1 MSQKAQTAQKPA
13 GNVFKRIGL
22 SLQKNG
28 ELLLLCIPAL
38 VGYIMFH
45 YIPMFGVITAFIDY
59 KPAKGFLGSKWMGLY
74 NFQYLFKSVELQRIV
89 VNTVTYSLIFIVT
102 GFVANLLI
110 AMLLHEIADHRGA
123 LKYYQ
128 TTMVFPN
135 FMSVVII
142 GYITYAIFNPTL
154 GVLNAIR
161 GTLGLDAVNVY
172 MDQKPWRFI
181 LTSVNLWWGVG
192 MGSML
197 YFAALIG
204 IDASLYEA
212 ARIDGANRVQQIIH
226 ISLPGLRTIISIQL
240 ILSLSGIFSGSFG
253 LFYTI
258 PRNQQILYPVTDIIE
273 TYTYRGLVNAR
284 YSATAAVGLT
294 QNLVGFVLIMITN
307 GIVRKISPDDSL
319 F

>member
-1 MSQKAQTAQKPA
+1 MSQLTETKPKP
-13 GNVFKRIGL
+13 GLLKRIVL

-38 VGYIMFH
+38 VGYLLFH

-59 KPAKGFLGSKWMGLY
+59 KPAKGFLGSQWVGLR
-74 NFQYLFKSVELQRIV
+74 NFEYLFRSVELQRIV
-89 VNTVTYSLIFIVT
+89 VNTVTYSLIFIAT
-102 GFVANLLI
+102 GFICNLLI
-110 AMLLHEIADHRGA
+110 ALLLHEIADHRAA

-135 FMSVVII
+135 FMSIVIV

-154 GVLNAIR
+154 GILNSLR
-161 GTLGLDAVNVY
+161 SSLGLEAVNVY
-172 MDQKPWRFI
+172 MDLRPWRFI
-181 LTSVNLWWGVG
+181 LTSVNLWCGVG

-212 ARIDGANRVQQIIH
+212 ARIDGANRIQQVIH
-226 ISLPGLRTIISIQL
+226 ISLPGLRQIISIQL
-240 ILSLSGIFSGSFG
+240 ILSLSGIFGGSFG

-258 PRNQQILYPVTDIIE
+258 PRNQSLLYPVTDIIE
-273 TYTYRGLVNAR
+273 TYVYRGLVNAR

-294 QNLVGFVLIMITN
+294 QNLVGFALIMLTN

>member
-1 MSQKAQTAQKPA
+1 MSQKVETAKKPT
-13 GNVFKRIGL
+13 GSLFKRIGL

-28 ELLLLCIPAL
+28 ELLLLCIPAI

-59 KPAKGFLGSKWMGLY
+59 KPAKGFLGSRWMGLY
-74 NFQYLFKSVELQRIV
+74 NFQYLFRSVELQRIV
-89 VNTVTYSLIFIVT
+89 VNTVTYSLIFIIT

-110 AMLLHEIADHRGA
+110 AMLLHEISDHRTS

-128 TTMVFPN
+128 TTMIFPN
-135 FMSVVII
+135 FMSIVVV
-142 GYITYAIFNPTL
+142 GYITYALFNPTL
-154 GVLNAIR
+154 GILNSMR
-161 GTLGLDAVNVY
+161 TSLGMETVNVY
-172 MDQKPWRFI
+172 MDTRPWRFI
-181 LTSVNLWWGVG
+181 LTSVNLWCGVG

-204 IDASLYEA
+204 IDHSLYEA
-212 ARIDGANRVQQIIH
+212 AKIDGANRIQQIIH

-258 PRNQQILYPVTDIIE
+258 PRNQSLLYPVTDIID

-307 GIVRKISPDDSL
+307 GIVRYISPEDSL

>member
-1 MSQKAQTAQKPA
+1 MSQLPETTAKPKPGFFRRA
-13 GNVFKRIGL
+13 AL

-38 VGYIMFH
+38 VGYLLFH
-45 YIPMFGVITAFIDY
+45 YIPMFGIITAFIDY
-59 KPAKGFLGSKWMGLY
+59 KPAKGFLGSQWVGLR
-74 NFQYLFKSVELQRIV
+74 NFEYLFRSVELQRIV
-89 VNTVTYSLIFIVT
+89 VNTVTYSLIFIFT

-110 AMLLHEIADHRGA
+110 ALLLHEIADHRAA

-135 FMSVVII
+135 FMSIVIV

-154 GVLNAIR
+154 GILNSMRAS
-161 GTLGLDAVNVY
+161 LGMEAVNVY
-172 MDQKPWRFI
+172 MDTRPWRFI

-212 ARIDGANRVQQIIH
+212 AKIDGANRVQQIIH